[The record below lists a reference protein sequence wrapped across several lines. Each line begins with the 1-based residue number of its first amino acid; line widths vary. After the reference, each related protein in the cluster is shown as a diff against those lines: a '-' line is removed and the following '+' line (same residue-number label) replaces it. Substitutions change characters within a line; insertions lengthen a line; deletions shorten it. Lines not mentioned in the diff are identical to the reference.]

1 MATQAATKFNGKVKV
16 SIDSEGKVI
25 CTPTATE
32 GIFGQMLEGTTSL
45 LSTQDVVVG
54 NGAIFQRFLVG
65 GLGNGLAHFAHT
77 GKLGVAVTNK
87 FQFSLGG

>member
-16 SIDSEGKVI
+16 SIDSEGKVV

-32 GIFGQMLEGTTSL
+32 GIFGQIMDGATGL

-54 NGAIFQRFLVG
+54 NGAIVQRLIAG
-65 GLGNGLAHFAHT
+65 GLGNGLAHYAHT
-77 GKLGVAVTNK
+77 GKIGVAVTNK